1 MVQNYGT
8 LLAVQE
14 QPEDGEKLI
23 KESSISEDYT
33 ERDKQALTRLLKLG
47 LADLLAQGKTLNLD
61 VNEEFPR
68 LIPIICTYFSREELT
83 QLLGKKT
90 TGKFFEMYRT
100 EALQNLFLEGE
111 LQNVLRTFNEANI
124 PLMLFKG
131 PTLAHTV
138 YPKPQMRTYHDI
150 DALVH
155 PWDITRAHE
164 LLLSMG
170 YTFYEEF
177 RGNALDKNRTGY
189 NYTLKRPDSWLEV
202 LIELHTAPHTG
213 EIATVFDV
221 DAMWQK
227 AQSITVL
234 GERALTMDPLDHLL
248 YLCWHYRFHSFSRLI
263 WLYDLVAM
271 LRSFS
276 AEFDWHML
284 VQAAR
289 HQRLA
294 TTLYYCLLWCR
305 DLFGVAIPKH
315 VFVQLQPP
323 LATRLIVERITMPN
337 PDKALVAA
345 DWQPRRILAHRAMV
359 DSTAA
364 LLAVAARAFFPA
376 PAILGKRYMD
386 CSHLP
391 LQLYFLCYFV
401 HPWITVAKGFR
412 YLLERRK
419 KKK

>member
-1 MVQNYGT
+1 MTQNYDLSIT
-8 LLAVQE
+8 LQE
-14 QPEDGEKLI
+14 RPAHGEKLI
-23 KESSISEDYT
+23 KETIEDYT
-33 ERDKQALTRLLKLG
+33 KLDKQALTYLLKLG

-68 LIPIICTYFSREELT
+68 LIPIICTYFSREELV

-90 TGKFFEMYRT
+90 TASFFEMHCT

-111 LQNVLRTFNEANI
+111 LRNVLHAFNEASI

-131 PTLAHTV
+131 PTLAYTV
-138 YPKPQMRTYHDI
+138 YPQPQMRTYHDI
-150 DALVH
+150 DALVRRE
-155 PWDITRAHE
+155 DVTRAHE

-202 LIELHTAPHTG
+202 PIELHTAPHTG

-221 DAMWQK
+221 EAMWHK
-227 AQSITVL
+227 AQPITVL
-234 GERALTMDPLDHLL
+234 GERVLTMDRIDHLL
-248 YLCWHYRFHSFSRLI
+248 YLCWHYRFHGFSRLI

-271 LRSFS
+271 VRSF
-276 AEFDWHML
+276 EKDFDWQRL

-294 TTLYYCLLWCR
+294 TTLYYCLSWCR
-305 DLFGVAIPKH
+305 ALFEVAVPEGV
-315 VFVQLQPP
+315 FRQLRPP
-323 LATRLIVERITMPN
+323 LATRLIVERVTL
-337 PDKALVAA
+337 PDPHKALVCV

-364 LLAVAARAFFPA
+364 LLAVGLRAFFPES
-376 PAILGKRYMD
+376 AILGKRYMD
-386 CSHLP
+386 RSRLP
-391 LQLYFLCYFV
+391 LQLYFLFYLV

-419 KKK
+419 K

>member
-1 MVQNYGT
+1 MTQNYD
-8 LLAVQE
+8 LSVALQE
-14 QPEDGEKLI
+14 RPADGEKLI
-23 KESSISEDYT
+23 KETIEGYT
-33 ERDKQALTRLLKLG
+33 KQDKQALTYLLKLG

-68 LIPIICTYFSREELT
+68 LIPIICTYFSREELV

-90 TGKFFEMYRT
+90 AASFFEMHCT

-111 LQNVLRTFNEANI
+111 LRNVLHAFNEVSI

-131 PTLAHTV
+131 PTLAYTV
-138 YPKPQMRTYHDI
+138 YPQPQMRTYHDI
-150 DALVH
+150 DGLVH
-155 PWDITRAHE
+155 REDITRAHE

-202 LIELHTAPHTG
+202 QIELHRAPHTG

-221 DAMWQK
+221 EAMWQK
-227 AQSITVL
+227 AQPITVL
-234 GERALTMDPLDHLL
+234 GERVLTMDPIDHLL
-248 YLCWHYRFHSFSRLI
+248 YLCWHYRFHGFSRLI
-263 WLYDLVAM
+263 WLYDLVVM
-271 LRSFS
+271 VRSF
-276 AEFDWHML
+276 EEDFDWQRL

-294 TTLYYCLLWCR
+294 TTLYYCLSWCR
-305 DLFGVAIPKH
+305 ALFEVAVPQGV
-315 VFVQLQPP
+315 FRQLRPP
-323 LATRLIVERITMPN
+323 LVTRLIVERLTLADPH
-337 PDKALVAA
+337 KALVSV

-364 LLAVAARAFFPA
+364 LLAVGLRAFFPEA
-376 PAILGKRYMD
+376 AIIGKRYMD
-386 CSHLP
+386 RSRLP
-391 LQLYFLCYFV
+391 LQLYFLFYLV
-401 HPWITVAKGFR
+401 HPWITLAKGCR
-412 YLLERRK
+412 YLLEGRK
-419 KKK
+419 K